1 MSEYKEV
8 WEIDWLN
15 TERYIQAIPYDMYL
29 AHMAEELNR
38 KKLHYYG
45 ELSQTWTPDEV
56 KDIADDIWGENA
68 RPTVSELLYDLR
80 ESWGWEVTGQEVYWA
95 NGKHIAGREEVQ
107 GA

>member
-68 RPTVSELLYDLR
+68 RPTVSELL
-80 ESWGWEVTGQEVYWA
+80 
-95 NGKHIAGREEVQ
+95 
-107 GA
+107 